1 MLTKLQ
7 AALAAGEF
15 TITAELVPPLAADQA
30 SVLNAV
36 EPLAGR
42 VHAINVTDGAGAR
55 TSVSSFAVSAIL
67 AAHDYEP
74 VSQLTCRDRNRI
86 AITSD
91 LLGASAQNVHNVLVL
106 TGDDPKDGD
115 QPEAKPVF
123 DYDSRGVIQLA
134 RDMRDKGELPSGRAI
149 EPPPHFFIG
158 AADVPQQPGPKWNS
172 DSLLKKADA
181 GAQFLQTQFCFDLKL
196 AQLYI
201 GRLHDEGLTERLA
214 FLLGVGPIASVRSA
228 RWMNANLW
236 GVNIPESVIGRL
248 EGAADPKAEG
258 RRICAELIAGFREI
272 QGVAGV
278 HIMAPA
284 QSTAAIAETLDVLN
298 TGTAA

>member
-1 MLTKLQ
+1 MTTKLQ
-7 AALAAGEF
+7 AALQAGEF
-15 TITAELVPPLAADQA
+15 AVTAELVPPLSADQA
-30 SVLNAV
+30 SVLKAV

-74 VSQLTCRDRNRI
+74 VSQITCRDRNRI

-123 DYDSRGVIQLA
+123 DCDSSGVMQLA

-158 AADVPQQPGPKWNS
+158 AADVPQDPGPKWS
-172 DSLLKKADA
+172 TESLAKKVDA
-181 GAQFLQTQFCFDLKL
+181 GAQFVQTQFCFDLDVAKN
-196 AQLYI
+196 YV
-201 GRLHDEGLTERLA
+201 GRLHDEGFTERLS
-214 FLLGVGPIASVRSA
+214 FLLGIGPIASARSA
-228 RWMNANLW
+228 QWMNNNLW
-236 GVNIPESVIGRL
+236 GVNIPAAVIARL
-248 EGAADPKAEG
+248 ESASDAKIEG
-258 RRICAELIAGFREI
+258 QEICAELIAGFKAI
-272 QGVAGV
+272 PGVAGV

-284 QSTAAIAETLDVLN
+284 QSTEAIAATLDVAN
-298 TGTAA
+298 VSGI

>member
-1 MLTKLQ
+1 MTTKLQ
-7 AALAAGEF
+7 AALQAGEF
-15 TITAELVPPLAADQA
+15 AVTAELVPPLSADQA
-30 SVLNAV
+30 SVLKAV

-74 VSQLTCRDRNRI
+74 VSQITCRDRNRI

-123 DYDSRGVIQLA
+123 DCDSSGVMQLA

-158 AADVPQQPGPKWNS
+158 AADVPQDPGPKWS
-172 DSLLKKADA
+172 TESLAKKVDA
-181 GAQFLQTQFCFDLKL
+181 GAQFVQTQFCFDLDVAKN
-196 AQLYI
+196 YV
-201 GRLHDEGLTERLA
+201 GRLHDEGFTERLS
-214 FLLGVGPIASVRSA
+214 FLLGIGPIASARSA
-228 RWMNANLW
+228 RWMNNNLW
-236 GVNIPESVIGRL
+236 GVNIPAAVIARL
-248 EGAADPKAEG
+248 ESASDAKIEG
-258 RRICAELIAGFREI
+258 QEICAELIAGFKAI
-272 QGVAGV
+272 PGVAGV

-284 QSTAAIAETLDVLN
+284 QSTEAIAATLDVAN
-298 TGTAA
+298 VSGI

>member
-1 MLTKLQ
+1 MTTKLQ
-7 AALAAGEF
+7 AALQAGEF
-15 TITAELVPPLAADQA
+15 AVTAELVPPLSADQA
-30 SVLNAV
+30 SVLKAV

-74 VSQLTCRDRNRI
+74 VSQITCRDRNRI

-123 DYDSRGVIQLA
+123 DCDSSGVMQLA

-158 AADVPQQPGPKWNS
+158 AADVPQDPGPKWS
-172 DSLLKKADA
+172 TESLAKKVDA
-181 GAQFLQTQFCFDLKL
+181 GAQFVQTQFCFDLDVAKN
-196 AQLYI
+196 YV
-201 GRLHDEGLTERLA
+201 GRLHDEGFTERLS
-214 FLLGVGPIASVRSA
+214 FLLGIGPIASARSA
-228 RWMNANLW
+228 QWMNNNLW
-236 GVNIPESVIGRL
+236 GVNIPAAVIARLESVSDAKI
-248 EGAADPKAEG
+248 EGQE
-258 RRICAELIAGFREI
+258 ICAELIAGFKAI
-272 QGVAGV
+272 PGVAGV

-284 QSTAAIAETLDVLN
+284 QSTEAIAATLDVAN
-298 TGTAA
+298 VSGI